1 MGHEV
6 SMRGESPLLAVEHV
20 GKRYGSGPGA
30 FDALSDVSF
39 EATAGEL
46 ISVVGPSGSGKSTL
60 LNLIAGLDSPTT
72 GRVRIQG
79 EDLAR
84 LSEASRSR
92 LRLDAVGIVFQSFHL
107 FPALTAAENVAWP
120 LELKRVPRGALHR
133 RVHDLLADVGVED
146 RAHRRPA
153 ELSGGEQQRV
163 AIARALACSPRL
175 LLADEPTGNLDTLN
189 GKAVLQLLERLSR
202 ERGVTVLMV
211 THRLDTPLSCAARTI
226 ELRDGRLHRD
236 AVDRRGAA

>member
-1 MGHEV
+1 MSTRNE
-6 SMRGESPLLAVEHV
+6 EPLLAVEHV
-20 GKRYGSGPGA
+20 GKRYGSGPAA
-30 FDALSDVSF
+30 FDALCDVSF
-39 EATAGEL
+39 AATAGEL
-46 ISVVGPSGSGKSTL
+46 ISVIGPSGSGKSTL
-60 LNLIAGLDSPTT
+60 LNLVAGLDVPTT

-79 EDLAR
+79 EDLAQ

-92 LRLDAVGIVFQSFHL
+92 LRLGTIGIVFQSFHL

-120 LELKRVPRGALHR
+120 LELQRAPRAELLR
-133 RVHDLLADVGVED
+133 TVYDLLAEVGVQD

-175 LLADEPTGNLDTLN
+175 LLADEPTGNLDTAN
-189 GKAVLQLLERLSR
+189 GRAVLQLLERLSR

-211 THRLDTPLSCAARTI
+211 THRLDTPISFAPRTI
-226 ELRDGRLHRD
+226 ELRDGRLHSD